1 VKGTL
6 MVFFSVGAV
15 SSLEDV
21 AGFSKGRLIKCTTH
35 CARPLRHF
43 LLKLKSIV
51 VMRFEI
57 YTLSFFPFFPQF
69 LFLFHCNQGCNGR
82 ALFFISAL
90 FYRLQQIHSGRRIGY
105 GLSND
110 DAVGVRLGFWDLR
123 LKAFFS
129 IFS

>member
-69 LFLFHCNQGCNGR
+69 LFFFCFHINGFYSIATKGAMDELCSSSLLCFIGCNK
-82 ALFFISAL
+82 FILEGELDMACPMMMQL
-90 FYRLQQIHSGRRIGY
+90 E
-105 GLSND
+105 
-110 DAVGVRLGFWDLR
+110 
-123 LKAFFS
+123 
-129 IFS
+129 